1 MFTQRIVL
9 TPALGRAAELV
20 EVLSERVRGQ
30 QAQGLRASLSSPI
43 TGHGRVVVN
52 IGFETLAGLQVFRE
66 KNRQD
71 ATFQAFQ
78 TKIAPLQAK
87 LATFELWEVTI
98 AGNPATPPK
107 YVQRIVNTAAP
118 GQANALKELL
128 SLRVRENQEKGV
140 TCALSQQIASD
151 APRFG
156 MAVLFASLAE
166 FEARRA
172 QLMAD
177 STAQQFMTKLAA
189 LCSTHGEVE
198 LSEVLIP
205 AQLAALREMA
215 GTATR

>member
-1 MFTQRIVL
+1 MFGGSRRKVCGPGST
-9 TPALGRAAELV
+9 
-20 EVLSERVRGQ
+20 
-30 QAQGLRASLSSPI
+30 LRSPVTGGWSWASGSRRSPVSRPSAKR
-43 TGHGRVVVN
+43 TARMQPSRR
-52 IGFETLAGLQVFRE
+52 FSR
-66 KNRQD
+66 RSP
-71 ATFQAFQ
+71 
-78 TKIAPLQAK
+78 PLQAK

-107 YVQRIVNTAAP
+107 YVQRIVTTAAP

-128 SLRVRENQEKGV
+128 SQRVRENQEKGV
-140 TCALSQQIASD
+140 TCGLGQQMASD

-156 MAVLFASLAE
+156 MVVLFASLAE

-177 STAQQFMTKLAA
+177 STGQQFMTKLAA

-198 LSEVLIP
+198 LSEVIIP
-205 AQLAALREMA
+205 FQLAGQREMA

>member
-30 QAQGLRASLSSPI
+30 QAQGLRAGLHSPL
-43 TGHGRVVVN
+43 TGHGRLVVG
-52 IGFETLAGLQVFRE
+52 IGFETLAGLQAFRE

-78 TKIAPLQAK
+78 AKIAPLQAK
-87 LATFELWEVTI
+87 PATFELWEVTI
-98 AGNPATPPK
+98 AVNPASPPK
-107 YVQRIVNTAAP
+107 YVQRIVTTAAP

-128 SLRVRENQEKGV
+128 SQRVRENQEKGV
-140 TCALSQQIASD
+140 TCGLGQQMASD

-156 MAVLFASLAE
+156 MVVLFASLAE

-177 STAQQFMTKLAA
+177 STGQQFTKKLAA

-215 GTATR
+215 GAATR